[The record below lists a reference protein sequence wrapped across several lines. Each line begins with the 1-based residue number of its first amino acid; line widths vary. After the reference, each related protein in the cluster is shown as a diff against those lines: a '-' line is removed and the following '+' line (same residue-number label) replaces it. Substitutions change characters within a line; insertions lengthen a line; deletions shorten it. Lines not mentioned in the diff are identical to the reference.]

1 LRQPASLK
9 GAYVVVVEDEC
20 LQALDIAHSLAEAG
34 AVVLGPVSTAQK
46 AFEIIG
52 DHPCDAGILDF
63 RLAGDDIVAFA
74 LELDRRGIPFV
85 INSGYDCAYL
95 AQWIARQ
102 SHNCRFLSKPSPM
115 ADLIRAVAEM
125 VGKPQPIRE
134 RLPIL
139 AVC

>member
-52 DHPCDAGILDF
+52 DHPCNAAILDF
-63 RLAGDDIVAFA
+63 RLAEEDIGAFA
-74 LELDRRGIPFV
+74 LELDRRRIPFV
-85 INSGYDCAYL
+85 IHSGYDCDYL
-95 AQWIARQ
+95 ARCISRR
-102 SHNCRFLSKPSPM
+102 SHSCRFLSKPSSTD
-115 ADLIRAVAEM
+115 DLILAVSEM
-125 VGKPQPIRE
+125 ISKSAPISE

-139 AVC
+139 VLC